1 MTDSN
6 ANDYAK
12 DKYDCRYKPH
22 AVCPWC
28 GYKDPDSWEYEE
40 GETEAECPNCG
51 KEFTVIA
58 ELYMNYTTK
67 PKGGW
72 PDDR

>member
-1 MTDSN
+1 MTDN
-6 ANDYAK
+6 ADKLAK
-12 DKYDCRYKPH
+12 SKYECYCKPH

-40 GETEAECPNCG
+40 GETDVECPSCE
-51 KEFTVIA
+51 KPFTVYVSLVA
-58 ELYMNYTTK
+58 EYTTA

-72 PDDR
+72 R

>member
-6 ANDYAK
+6 ATELAK
-12 DKYDCRYKPH
+12 EWIDCFHKRY

-28 GYKDPDSWEYEE
+28 GYEDEDSWEYEE

-58 ELYMNYTTK
+58 EIEMNYTTK

-72 PDDR
+72 PDER